1 MLDFLYYAVSWVLLR
16 WHDLMNLIGLD
27 PAGGT
32 NWVLSIVLL
41 VVTARL
47 LLFRLFIKQVHY
59 QRKMQEMQPRLTAIR
74 EKYKN
79 DKAAQQREMMALQ
92 QQEGFNPLAGCLPL
106 VAQLPVFIGLLH
118 VLRHLATAATYTN
131 GAAGTYPT
139 SQLTLY
145 GFTREQT
152 VDAGR
157 ATFFGAPI
165 SAQFQNT
172 NNIIET
178 LGGEVTTT
186 RVVIAILLV
195 VSAAATF
202 ITQRQV
208 MARATTTPEG
218 TAALVQKAMLYLIP
232 VGVLA
237 SGFVF
242 NFPLG
247 VLIYWFTSNLWTM
260 AQQFYINKF
269 HPNTPAE
276 AAAAAAAA
284 SAGQSG
290 RALAPKPGQK
300 PNRNRTASPSST
312 TGPDLSKP
320 DTSSTPSGGGG
331 KAGGGG
337 NGATKPGAPKPGQK
351 PVAGRPAGAGG
362 AANRP
367 QQPSRKPGQAK
378 KRR

>member
-27 PAGGT
+27 PAGGV

-59 QRKMQEMQPRLTAIR
+59 QRKMQEMQPRLSAIR

-118 VLRHLATAATYTN
+118 VLRHLATSSLPN
-131 GAAGTYPT
+131 YPT

-145 GFTREQT
+145 GFSAQQT
-152 VDAGR
+152 TDAGR
-157 ATFFGAPI
+157 ATFFTAPI

-172 NNIIET
+172 NNIIER
-178 LGGEVTTT
+178 LGGDVSTT
-186 RVVIAILLV
+186 RIVITVLLL

-218 TAALVQKAMLYLIP
+218 TQALVQKAMLYLIP
-232 VGVLA
+232 LGVLA

-284 SAGQSG
+284 GAGQTG
-290 RALAPKPGQK
+290 KALAPKPGQK
-300 PNRNRTASPSST
+300 PNRNRTAPPAGAPNLTKDEPTAAEPAADAGASAKRSAAGRTGQAST
-312 TGPDLSKP
+312 R
-320 DTSSTPSGGGG
+320 GGGTARTSPG
-331 KAGGGG
+331 S
-337 NGATKPGAPKPGQK
+337 NGASASAAPRPGQK
-351 PVAGRPAGAGG
+351 PAPG
-362 AANRP
+362 
-367 QQPSRKPGQAK
+367 RKPGQAK

>member
-16 WHDLMNLIGLD
+16 WHDLMNVIGLD

-59 QRKMQEMQPRLTAIR
+59 QRKMQEMQPRLSAIR

-118 VLRHLATAATYTN
+118 VLRHLATAATYSG
-131 GAAGTYPT
+131 GASGYPT
-139 SQLTLY
+139 ANMTLY
-145 GFTREQT
+145 GFSFDQT
-152 VDAGR
+152 VQAGK

-165 SAQFQNT
+165 SAQFGNK
-172 NNIIET
+172 NDIIGV
-178 LGGEVTTT
+178 LGGDVTTT
-186 RVVIAILLV
+186 RIVITVLLI

-232 VGVLA
+232 LGVLA
-237 SGFVF
+237 SGFIF

-247 VLIYWFTSNLWTM
+247 VLLYWFTSNLWTM
-260 AQQFYINKF
+260 AQQFYINRF
-269 HPNTPAE
+269 HPNTPSE
-276 AAAAAAAA
+276 VAAAAAAAG
-284 SAGQSG
+284 AGQAG

-300 PNRNRTASPSST
+300 PNRNRPAGSAATA
-312 TGPDLSKP
+312 GPDLTKP
-320 DTSSTPSGGGG
+320 DTSPAPSNG
-331 KAGGGG
+331 KAGA
-337 NGATKPGAPKPGQK
+337 NGAGRSGAPKPGQK
-351 PVAGRPAGAGG
+351 PATSRPAGAGG
-362 AANRP
+362 AGNRP
-367 QQPSRKPGQAK
+367 QPARKSGQAK